1 MSRAN
6 LENIS
11 FTNLLPVFPD
21 TLPESLL
28 AREPVVESG
37 DAAFMADNAAGDALD
52 PVPGVET
59 LASKVAALQ
68 AARGGNE
75 DVGC

>member
-1 MSRAN
+1 MEI
-6 LENIS
+6 LS
-11 FTNLLPVFPD
+11 FTDLLPVFPD

-37 DAAFMADNAAGDALD
+37 DAAFMADDATGDALD

>member
-1 MSRAN
+1 MK
-6 LENIS
+6 NIS
-11 FTNLLPVFPD
+11 LTNLLPVFPD

-37 DAAFMADNAAGDALD
+37 DAAFMADNAAGNALD

>member
-1 MSRAN
+1 M
-6 LENIS
+6 ENQS
-11 FTNLLPVFPD
+11 VTNLLPVFPD

-37 DAAFMADNAAGDALD
+37 DAAFMADDSAGDALD

-59 LASKVAALQ
+59 LASKVAALE

-75 DVGC
+75 DVGG

>member
-1 MSRAN
+1 
-6 LENIS
+6 
-11 FTNLLPVFPD
+11 
-21 TLPESLL
+21 
-28 AREPVVESG
+28 
-37 DAAFMADNAAGDALD
+37 MADDTAGDALD

-59 LASKVAALQ
+59 LPSKVAALQ

>member
-1 MSRAN
+1 
-6 LENIS
+6 
-11 FTNLLPVFPD
+11 
-21 TLPESLL
+21 
-28 AREPVVESG
+28 
-37 DAAFMADNAAGDALD
+37 MADNAAGDALD

>member
-1 MSRAN
+1 M
-6 LENIS
+6 ENQS

-37 DAAFMADNAAGDALD
+37 DAAFMADDTAGDALD

-59 LASKVAALQ
+59 LPSKVAALE
-68 AARGGNE
+68 AARGGDE

>member
-1 MSRAN
+1 MMLYAR
-6 LENIS
+6 
-11 FTNLLPVFPD
+11 LLPVFPD

-37 DAAFMADNAAGDALD
+37 DAAFMADDATGDALD

-59 LASKVAALQ
+59 LASKVAALE

>member
-1 MSRAN
+1 M
-6 LENIS
+6 ENIS

-37 DAAFMADNAAGDALD
+37 DAAFMADNATGDALD

-59 LASKVAALQ
+59 LASKVADLE
-68 AARGGNE
+68 AARGGDE

>member
-37 DAAFMADNAAGDALD
+37 DAAFMADNATGDALD

-75 DVGC
+75 DVSC

>member
-21 TLPESLL
+21 TLPEGLL

-68 AARGGNE
+68 AAGGGNE